1 MLPYLGP
8 ELDQSLLAKQDA
20 PSNKSED
27 AAPSGVFSASIR
39 RTTLTRYGVR
49 YAQVLIL
56 VAQVIRICLM

>member
-1 MLPYLGP
+1 MLPYLGH
-8 ELDQSLLAKQDA
+8 ELDQSLFAKQDA

-27 AAPSGVFSASIR
+27 AAPSSVFSASIR

-49 YAQVLIL
+49 YSEVLIL